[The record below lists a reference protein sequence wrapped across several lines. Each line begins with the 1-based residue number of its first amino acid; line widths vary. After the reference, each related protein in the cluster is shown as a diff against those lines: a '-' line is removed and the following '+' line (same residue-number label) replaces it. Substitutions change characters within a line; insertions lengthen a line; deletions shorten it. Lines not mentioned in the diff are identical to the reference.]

1 MITAKGAATRA
12 RIVEAAAEEVR
23 ERGAS
28 ATTLDDVCR
37 RSRTGKSQVFHYFP
51 DGKEQLLLAVAEL
64 EAERV
69 FEDQQP
75 YLGDLTSRAAWL
87 AWRDLVVA
95 RYRDQGTHC
104 PLVVL
109 IAEVGRFSP
118 QSRAVTAGLLRR
130 WQACVRDGVV
140 ATQAAGEADPGLD
153 PDRMAAAV
161 IAAVQGG
168 VTVLLSTGSAEH
180 LEAGMDLCLER
191 LLGAGAA
198 GTT

>member
-1 MITAKGAATRA
+1 MITAKGAATRR

-28 ATTLDDVCR
+28 ATTLDDVCG

-75 YLGDLTSRAAWL
+75 YLSELTSRAAWL
-87 AWRDLVVA
+87 AWRDLVVE
-95 RYRDQGTHC
+95 RYRDQGVHC

-109 IAEVGRFSP
+109 IAEVGRFSER
-118 QSRAVTAGLLRR
+118 SRAVTAGLLRR
-130 WQACVRDGVV
+130 WQACVREGVV

-191 LLGAGAA
+191 LLR
-198 GTT
+198 